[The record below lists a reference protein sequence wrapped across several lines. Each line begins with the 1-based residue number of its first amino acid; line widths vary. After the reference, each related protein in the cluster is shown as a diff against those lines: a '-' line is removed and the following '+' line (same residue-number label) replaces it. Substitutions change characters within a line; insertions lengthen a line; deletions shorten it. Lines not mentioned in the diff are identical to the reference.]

1 MFSVVEMLACPNR
14 PLTADTGT
22 WSAISK
28 VALEWRKLWKWAEV
42 RSFAFKN
49 LLNQLVMLCG
59 SNGAPSALVKI
70 RSFLMVLPHIS
81 TVRTHADPMRKR
93 CSRCIWRYSRSSSI
107 QLSPTRIIRRERLV
121 LGGAKTTPAPGIL
134 CMVVNHIDNQALYL
148 YAVDRLKNKPL
159 MNKIFECSGLLDG
172 LEDKEVSGKLS
183 AAISDAIELAEDY
196 AFDAGAELQSAIS
209 ADELTSHEDGAEA
222 HADTNTSTSEDTPNT
237 IEYVQDAREFIAAL
251 SRKELKE
258 FGHDEING
266 ADQMIVALNAIEQL
280 AKHDN
285 AAAWEC
291 YGDFMESNLCGVSF
305 KIES

>member
-1 MFSVVEMLACPNR
+1 
-14 PLTADTGT
+14 
-22 WSAISK
+22 
-28 VALEWRKLWKWAEV
+28 
-42 RSFAFKN
+42 
-49 LLNQLVMLCG
+49 
-59 SNGAPSALVKI
+59 
-70 RSFLMVLPHIS
+70 MVI
-81 TVRTHADPMRKR
+81 
-93 CSRCIWRYSRSSSI
+93 
-107 QLSPTRIIRRERLV
+107 
-121 LGGAKTTPAPGIL
+121 
-134 CMVVNHIDNQALYL
+134 NHVDNSALYL

-159 MNKIFECSGLLDG
+159 MDKIFECSGLLDG
-172 LEDKEVSGKLS
+172 VEDKEVGRKLS

-209 ADELTSHEDGAEA
+209 TDEFTSHEDSEEA
-222 HADTNTSTSEDTPNT
+222 PADTDTSTSEDTPNT
-237 IEYVQDAREFIAAL
+237 LEYVAEARAFIAGL
-251 SRKELKE
+251 SRKELKD